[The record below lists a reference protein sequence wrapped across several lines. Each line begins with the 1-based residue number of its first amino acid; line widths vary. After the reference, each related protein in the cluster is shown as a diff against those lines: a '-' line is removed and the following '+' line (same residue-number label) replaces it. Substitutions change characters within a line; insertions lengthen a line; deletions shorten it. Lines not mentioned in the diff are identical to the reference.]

1 MTRQPTPPATGA
13 YRRLAESDR
22 ELGLLAGS
30 RERVYLHAGQYLAT
44 ATPTSVNTILGSCV
58 SVCVWDPHSKIGGV
72 NHFVLPH
79 FAGSG
84 RLSPRFGNVAIASL
98 VESLCGLG
106 TRPDRLMAKVFGGAG
121 VLGTANGKDLG
132 GRNVAVARE
141 LLEQEGIPIVG
152 EDVGGSHGRRLIF
165 HTDGG
170 AAWVKR
176 L

>member
-1 MTRQPTPPATGA
+1 MTRTSPPAVGA
-13 YRRLAESDR
+13 YRRLTESDQ

-30 RERVYLHAGQYLAT
+30 RERIYLHAGQYMAT
-44 ATPTSVNTILGSCV
+44 ESPSSVSTILGSCV
-58 SVCVWDPHSKIGGV
+58 AVCLWDPQSKTGGI

-98 VESLCGLG
+98 IESLCGLG
-106 TRPDRLMAKVFGGAG
+106 SRTDGLMAKIFGGAG
-121 VLGTANGKDLG
+121 VLGTTNGEDLG
-132 GRNVAVARE
+132 ARNVAVART

-152 EDVGGSHGRRLIF
+152 EDVGGSHGRKLIF
-165 HTDGG
+165 HTDAGT
-170 AAWVKR
+170 AWIKR